1 MRFLYLGGLL
11 MLRLK
16 RPIMIASVFVVDT
29 SDETFWCHYLGDT
42 DTPVCITHEYHL

>member
-1 MRFLYLGGLL
+1 

-29 SDETFWCHYLGDT
+29 SDETFRSHYLGDR
-42 DTPVCITHEYHL
+42 DTPVCIHMNIIYEYGCFRK